1 MKKDQTNTIT
11 PNTPLQSDSPKKE
24 QKEWDGEFY
33 YPEING
39 ISIPIPNFVQF
50 STIKNLFAIVEDVQ
64 KQFDNYL
71 QIDSLKTQTLNKIHK
86 EFIQKNE
93 NIIQKYSKKDK
104 KNNQEEQKNNLEQE
118 INNQEYEKKKQ
129 NKNENNK
136 KNPQSHQRGQSGTA
150 LDMHLKQQNEIF
162 NNNNNK
168 KRPDNETRSQQSHYS
183 KKSEST
189 QGTIQKYQIHNRQ
202 SQGSYQNDLMVFLN
216 KKITKNQESGIKI
229 YNYIKQLQQQNE
241 QTSQYPH
248 LLKTED
254 YQLNKQQMEYILK
267 TVDKY
272 GVDKCNVQS
281 KKNTTINTD
290 TVTINFKE
298 NKVLKTIVYS
308 ILYRFITQQETND
321 AKMFI
326 CKILGYINP
335 NYKGQEFGN
344 FLLRQIF
351 LHFIYKL
358 VSHPYDKFKLISFL
372 DELFAFEFIS
382 SLILDYFLLS
392 AFKISKKMAN
402 DDIND
407 QVECLASSY
416 KLDLYLIDPKHNTK
430 KCLHKRAQDTDS
442 SIVFIYFEQSLTQ
455 QIQQPVYFVINN
467 TDQLLAYL

>member
-1 MKKDQTNTIT
+1 MDYKNQFPQNQYAKFKNQDIQFRNEPFKIMPPQQREPNPIQQLANNSEDIFKGYFYNKAPQDVVQMKKDQTNTIT

-50 STIKNLFAIVEDVQ
+50 STIKNLFAI
-64 KQFDNYL
+64 
-71 QIDSLKTQTLNKIHK
+71 
-86 EFIQKNE
+86 
-93 NIIQKYSKKDK
+93 
-104 KNNQEEQKNNLEQE
+104 
-118 INNQEYEKKKQ
+118 
-129 NKNENNK
+129 
-136 KNPQSHQRGQSGTA
+136 SHQRGQSGTA